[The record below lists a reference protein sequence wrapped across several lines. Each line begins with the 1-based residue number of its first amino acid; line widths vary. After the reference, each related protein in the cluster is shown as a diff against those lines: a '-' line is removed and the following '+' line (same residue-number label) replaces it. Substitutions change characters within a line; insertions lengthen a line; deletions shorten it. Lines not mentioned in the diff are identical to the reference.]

1 MSGDQPLRQPAWAPG
16 FPNVIP
22 SVGTQG
28 RLPRHVGNPFYT
40 QIPPSVTAGI
50 LSTPMNPV
58 NPADRV
64 QLPFNESQS
73 YETRPELFGLGW
85 ASAGPS
91 PTKETVVLPGTN
103 GVLDGA
109 QFVRN
114 ESGALGKPTANGL
127 VQRFDQ
133 EQQKNLG
140 SSAVAPQQNCPP
152 HISTSALNAISALAH
167 GAFSVG
173 PQDIGGLLGITQ
185 AAQDNAVFNAGPSG
199 VQRLPAVGNLNA
211 PALESLEY
219 PGGSTAG
226 NIRADLAEGQPNA
239 AGGIERAATQAEGAQ
254 PTAGIGFEAAQAWE
268 HLLAVNADAVALQ
281 NPGGAAGQYAAHL
294 PHQGFV
300 NAGGAKAT
308 VVNASAHEAS
318 GVHYAHQDM
327 LHDNLRVAMAEAN
340 VSRPM
345 VIDAGGKA
353 TPAEAGGTCPRP
365 LGIGTSIKDP
375 NSSAVGGSSLAGTPS
390 SQVEE
395 GHGTPSKG
403 QAGPSSSARK
413 ARRVNG
419 GISKAGGTGRR
430 HEKRKP
436 RTYSQAVPS
445 QHCHICSRRPT
456 TNAPHMVCG
465 NLLQSRCRKTICTKC
480 FERYN
485 WDLEGARNAEAGTW
499 VCTHCR
505 GECPARAQCVIYN
518 RTSDRRRMKMI
529 NHRKKKGAGNGGA
542 EDGKTLP
549 VAGSDQSADN
559 GVVVGSAGPARLA
572 SPPPA
577 LSVGSTAVEATG
589 SGHVVVG
596 GSRKAGSS
604 KRRIGANAG
613 GWNGSVGKSLGTGK
627 NEGRIRKGGRKGG
640 GSSSNVVV
648 ARTREEFIRQMKMH
662 SGDLQG
668 MVRHSGAVPRPSDEE
683 RAALPPGDGG
693 FDGGAETERADSTG
707 VERWRLEEQV
717 HNGGEAAEDGVE
729 TKSLRGLDGSSGLVA
744 EKFGE
749 AEAAKDGVLEALERL
764 VREAESGEVGHGGG
778 IGDSLDILSGSGE
791 PDKELSAMV
800 TNLAGEG
807 GDGADDGWNVD
818 RWLVNTELAGADGSG
833 ERGGDGGLAEEQ
845 TRATGVAD
853 HYNVVGGGVEEWFG
867 VGDGRE
873 TGNWDGVDGED
884 VDPND
889 VAALLHST
897 DYHILL

>member
-50 LSTPMNPV
+50 LSTPMNAV

-64 QLPFNESQS
+64 HLPFNESQS

-91 PTKETVVLPGTN
+91 PTKEAVVLPGTS

-109 QFVRN
+109 QFVRD
-114 ESGALGKPTANGL
+114 ESGALRKPTANGL

-133 EQQKNLG
+133 AQQKNLG

-152 HISTSALNAISALAH
+152 HISTSALNAMSALAH
-167 GAFSVG
+167 GAFSIG
-173 PQDIGGLLGITQ
+173 PQDIGGLLGIAQ
-185 AAQDNAVFNAGPSG
+185 AAQDNTVFNTGPG
-199 VQRLPAVGNLNA
+199 VQRLPAVGNVNA
-211 PALESLEY
+211 PALESLEN
-219 PGGSTAG
+219 PVGSAAG
-226 NIRADLAEGQPNA
+226 NIRADLVEGEPIA
-239 AGGIERAATQAEGAQ
+239 AGGIERAATQGEDVQ

-268 HLLAVNADAVALQ
+268 HLLAVNADEVALQ
-281 NPGGAAGQYAAHL
+281 NPGGAAGQYDAPL
-294 PHQGFV
+294 PYQGFV

-308 VVNASAHEAS
+308 VVNTSAREAG

-327 LHDNLRVAMAEAN
+327 LHDNLRVALAEAN

-365 LGIGTSIKDP
+365 LGIGTSPTDP

-413 ARRVNG
+413 ARRVDG

-430 HEKRKP
+430 QEKRKP

-518 RTSDRRRMKMI
+518 RTSDRRRMKLI
-529 NHRKKKGAGNGGA
+529 NHRKKRGAGNGGA
-542 EDGKTLP
+542 EGGKMLP
-549 VAGSDQSADN
+549 VAGSDQGPDN

-572 SPPPA
+572 SPTPA

-589 SGHVVVG
+589 SGHVVAG

-604 KRRIGANAG
+604 KKRIGVDAG
-613 GWNGSVGKSLGTGK
+613 GGTVVLGRAWGP
-627 NEGRIRKGGRKGG
+627 GRTKARYARAGGRA
-640 GSSSNVVV
+640 V
-648 ARTREEFIRQMKMH
+648 AQAKWF
-662 SGDLQG
+662 
-668 MVRHSGAVPRPSDEE
+668 
-683 RAALPPGDGG
+683 
-693 FDGGAETERADSTG
+693 
-707 VERWRLEEQV
+707 WR
-717 HNGGEAAEDGVE
+717 
-729 TKSLRGLDGSSGLVA
+729 
-744 EKFGE
+744 
-749 AEAAKDGVLEALERL
+749 
-764 VREAESGEVGHGGG
+764 
-778 IGDSLDILSGSGE
+778 E
-791 PDKELSAMV
+791 PDRNS
-800 TNLAGEG
+800 
-807 GDGADDGWNVD
+807 
-818 RWLVNTELAGADGSG
+818 
-833 ERGGDGGLAEEQ
+833 
-845 TRATGVAD
+845 
-853 HYNVVGGGVEEWFG
+853 FG
-867 VGDGRE
+867 R
-873 TGNWDGVDGED
+873 
-884 VDPND
+884 
-889 VAALLHST
+889 
-897 DYHILL
+897 